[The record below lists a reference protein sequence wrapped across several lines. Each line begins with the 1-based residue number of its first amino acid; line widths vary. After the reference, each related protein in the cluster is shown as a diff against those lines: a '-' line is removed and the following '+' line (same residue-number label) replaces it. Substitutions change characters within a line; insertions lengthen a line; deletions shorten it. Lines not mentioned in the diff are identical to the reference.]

1 MDSWG
6 TISKAVMD
14 PAPVRS
20 SWTGFRKSGLRACD
34 DHMLGT
40 HL

>member
-1 MDSWG
+1 MGSWG

-14 PAPVRS
+14 PASVRS

-34 DHMLGT
+34 DHMLRT